1 MKALIFTLLL
11 TGLLLSCNIG
21 NDRSDAYGN
30 FEAVEITVAAEG
42 NGKLVSLTIEE
53 GQKRIHGDIAGIID
67 TSQLYY
73 QKNILLA
80 KRATTASK
88 IGNISAQR
96 DVYRNQLNK
105 LNKEVKRFT
114 QLVADKAAT
123 QKQLDDLEA
132 EVTITKSRIK
142 SIESQNLPIFSEIK
156 VTDAQIAQLDDLISK
171 NKITTPIN
179 GLVISKLIEQG
190 EMITVGKPIY
200 KIADMSSM
208 LLRVYVSGEQLP
220 HIKLG
225 QQVEVLIDKDAES
238 NTALSGEITWIS
250 EKAEFTPKII
260 QTKKDRV
267 NLVYAVKV
275 AVENDGVLK
284 IGMPGEV
291 NFNK

>member
-42 NGKLVSLTIEE
+42 NGKLISLTLEE
-53 GQKRIHGDIAGIID
+53 GQKLNQGEIVGTID
-67 TSQLYY
+67 TSQLHY

-80 KRATTASK
+80 KRAVVASQT
-88 IGNISAQR
+88 GNIIAQR
-96 DVYRNQLNK
+96 DVYRDQLNK
-105 LNKEVKRFT
+105 LNSEVKRFT

-142 SIESQNLPIFSEIK
+142 SVESQNKPIFNEIK

-179 GLVISKLIEQG
+179 GLVTSKLIEQG

-200 KIADMSSM
+200 KIADMSNM

-238 NTALSGEITWIS
+238 NTSLSGIITWIS

>member
-1 MKALIFTLLL
+1 MKTLIFTLLL
-11 TGLLLSCNIG
+11 SGLLLSCNIG

-42 NGKLVSLTIEE
+42 NGKLISLTLEE
-53 GQKRIHGDIAGIID
+53 GQKLNQGEIVGTID
-67 TSQLYY
+67 TSQLHY

-80 KRATTASK
+80 KRAVVASQT
-88 IGNISAQR
+88 GNIIAQR
-96 DVYRNQLNK
+96 DVYRDQLNK
-105 LNKEVKRFT
+105 LNSEVKRFT

-142 SIESQNLPIFSEIK
+142 SVESQNKPIFNEIK

-179 GLVISKLIEQG
+179 GLVTSKLIEQG

-200 KIADMSSM
+200 KIADMSNM

-238 NTALSGEITWIS
+238 NTSLSGIITWIS

-275 AVENDGVLK
+275 AVENDGGLK

>member
-1 MKALIFTLLL
+1 MKTLIFTLLL
-11 TGLLLSCNIG
+11 SGLLLSCNIG

-42 NGKLVSLTIEE
+42 NGKLISLTIEE